1 MSFTIGSRVRLKPE
15 KAATW
20 CQPLHRFAQDGRAA
34 TVTDIGR
41 HEPIVG
47 LLQVQ
52 FDVKRKGAK
61 PVVEWFRAHHLEVV
75 T

>member
-1 MSFTIGSRVRLKPE
+1 MTFIIGSRVKLKPE

-34 TVTDIGR
+34 TIIDIGK
-41 HEPIVG
+41 HEPLVG

-52 FDVKRKGAK
+52 FYVKRKGVK
-61 PVVEWFRAHHLEVV
+61 PVVEWFRSHHLE
-75 T
+75 TAP